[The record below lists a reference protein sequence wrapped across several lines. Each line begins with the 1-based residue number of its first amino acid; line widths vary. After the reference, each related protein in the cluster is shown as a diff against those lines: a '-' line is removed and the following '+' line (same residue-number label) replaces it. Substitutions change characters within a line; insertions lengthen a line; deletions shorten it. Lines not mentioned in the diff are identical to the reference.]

1 MGNCNLD
8 LTALVKYVENSSSSN
23 NKQRQVQQ
31 TVASATA
38 ITVTTTAITIVK
50 KLDKAG
56 TIANMFVIY
65 AQNVHSLI

>member
-1 MGNCNLD
+1 MGNCNLH
-8 LTALVKYVENSSSSN
+8 LTALVKYVENSSSN

>member
-1 MGNCNLD
+1 MGNCNLH
-8 LTALVKYVENSSSSN
+8 LTALVKYVENSSRFN